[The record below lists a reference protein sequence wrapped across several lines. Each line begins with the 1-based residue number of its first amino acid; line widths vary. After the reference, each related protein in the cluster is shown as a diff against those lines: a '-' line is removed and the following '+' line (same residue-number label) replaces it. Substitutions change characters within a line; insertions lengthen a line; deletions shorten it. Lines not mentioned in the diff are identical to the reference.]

1 MSTVPETVTIRILD
15 REYQVA
21 CPREERQALL
31 DSARHLDQ
39 KMREIRDSR
48 KLIGVDRIAVMAAL
62 NITHD
67 LLRCQEEQTGGGE
80 DHTSEIRDLQQK
92 VETALL
98 NARQM
103 EM

>member
-1 MSTVPETVTIRILD
+1 MNAAPEAVTIRILEK
-15 REYQVA
+15 EYQVA

-31 DSARHLDQ
+31 ESARYLDQ
-39 KMREIRDSR
+39 KMREIKDTR
-48 KLIGVDRIAVMAAL
+48 KLIGIDRIAVMAAL
-62 NITHD
+62 NITND
-67 LLRCQEEQTGGGE
+67 LLRSQETG
-80 DHTSEIRDLQQK
+80 TSGSETVKSSLRHLQQK